1 MTRLHVKLKHH
12 HVIDF
17 YRWMLEEQGWKR
29 IDMCGWGEPQ
39 YRTHLETWLN
49 PPPDIPAHA
58 PNAFVMMSLNFADE
72 RDAVAFRLR
81 YSDSEFVEIS

>member
-1 MTRLHVKLKHH
+1 MTRLYVKLKND

-17 YRWMLEEQGWKR
+17 YRWMIEERGWDR
-29 IDMCGWGEPQ
+29 IDMNGWGERQ

-49 PPPDIPAHA
+49 PPADA
-58 PNAFVMMSLNFADE
+58 PTRSPNSFVMMTLNFSDE

-81 YSDSEFVEIS
+81 YSDSEFVEVS